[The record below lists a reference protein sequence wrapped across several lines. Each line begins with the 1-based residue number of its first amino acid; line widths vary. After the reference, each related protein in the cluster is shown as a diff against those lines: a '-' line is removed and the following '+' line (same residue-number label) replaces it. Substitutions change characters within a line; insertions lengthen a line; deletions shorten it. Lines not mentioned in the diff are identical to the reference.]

1 MRILYLDLDSMRPDH
16 LGCYGYARNTSP
28 NIDAIAA
35 TGVRFT
41 DCYCSDAPCLP
52 SRTALFSGR
61 FGIHTGVVGHGGTA
75 ADLPPEGE
83 SRGFKSNHGRSSWMK
98 ILADCCGMHTV
109 TISSFAERHSAWHFH
124 AGFNEVHNS
133 GKTGR
138 ERADE
143 VTPIAIDWLRRK
155 ARNDQWFLH
164 VNFWDAHMPY
174 RTPEAYGN
182 PFSDDNPP
190 TWLTGEALA
199 AQRQSYGPCSAR
211 EPWGWNLG
219 KADAQPHL
227 PGEIATLAD
236 YRAWIDGY
244 DTAVRYMDDH
254 VGRLLEVLEAEGVLD
269 DTAIIIGSDH
279 GENLGEL
286 NVYGNHQTA
295 DLCTCR
301 IPLIIRWPGLSPG
314 IDHALHYHL
323 DLTPTVVDL
332 LSGPVPETWDG
343 KSYAA
348 PLREGRSIGRDF
360 LVLSQCAWTCQ
371 RAVRFEEWL
380 MIKTYHDAFMNI
392 APIMLFD
399 VEADPH
405 ESCDLAPERPD
416 IVARGSSL
424 LDRWHAHMM
433 KSPDVHTDPM
443 QTVMAEGGPYHP
455 KGKLEE
461 YCRRLEAT
469 GRRWA
474 AEKLRDT

>member
-75 ADLPPEGE
+75 ADLLPEGE
-83 SRGFKSNHGRSSWMK
+83 SRGFKSNYGRSSWMK

-155 ARNDQWFLH
+155 AKNDQWFLH

-174 RTPEAYGN
+174 RTPQAYGN

-211 EPWGWNLG
+211 EPWGWNLE

-332 LSGPVPETWDG
+332 LGGPVPETWDG

-348 PLREGRSIGRDF
+348 PLREGRSIGRDS

-380 MIKTYHDAFMNI
+380 MIKTYHDALMNI